1 MGPDKC
7 QYSPIVYCL
16 GCICTSACRHGGSW
30 GQLRSLS
37 SLVCT
42 VRHLVPLPVVAT
54 GHWGEQLGISN
65 VKEWIRNLKK
75 WKYNIKLCVLTFNFN
90 SFVLCS
96 IVPLIFIPPHYL
108 HHTPSNF
115 RSTRKMYY
123 GFEESTSVGLVFVLV
138 SVPVLLSSCPQCSRV
153 CRGWC
158 WSTWRPS
165 SSSWRASS
173 GGWTPSRRTSAGASS
188 STPAEPPASRLSG
201 QIFNR
206 TTKQKQ

>member
-42 VRHLVPLPVVAT
+42 VRHLVPLEAVAT
-54 GHWGEQLGISN
+54 GHSGEQLGITN

-75 WKYNIKLCVLTFNFN
+75 WKNNIKLCVLTFEQFCVVFN
-90 SFVLCS
+90 CASYLLHLIIYTIHLPILEVQERCIMVSRRARVSGWCS
-96 IVPLIFIPPHYL
+96 
-108 HHTPSNF
+108 SWW
-115 RSTRKMYY
+115 
-123 GFEESTSVGLVFVLV
+123 V
-138 SVPVLLSSCPQCSRV
+138 SLSSCPQCSGV